1 MLCIVCSDAARA
13 SASPISS
20 QANSGVR
27 QNFRS
32 SLFPSNDQHRPLS
45 TGRLSPEP
53 GTSSGTEMGRKS
65 GEALS
70 ITSHQSNPPWYTGGS
85 FSYNPNSPDRRQ
97 QSRGEL
103 IRASRG
109 HSSGGARPA
118 SESFISHTE
127 QGGQSAEGPQSR
139 LHYQPLP
146 QTETQSGN
154 SYNSHPSIVSSQNLI
169 WHSKDAPKPY
179 NEVKSLVNDEVSW
192 VSQPGKYWGNSP
204 STPRAHRGSYKETNE
219 LSADGLKS
227 PSNGIES
234 NRMFGSASQT
244 ASRAPSA
251 INALDTSAFRSN
263 PRSETVAQRLSVT
276 DFSLRLNPMTSGD
289 TSRPKMVQS
298 HLLKD
303 SQASSMVTGDE
314 QQAMATMPQKQRN
327 SDAQVHGRFPSNF
340 VILRRNNPL
349 EGANANLLHLVKNV
363 ALDRSQTHSF
373 SRYQPVSSTY
383 PPAQPS
389 LHPTSGK
396 DRTLEKFVPA
406 PLAVSQDDYA
416 ISREKD
422 PGGKSVL
429 TASGSAHVN
438 EPDRSTKSLYGM
450 RGFKNLRSNPG
461 RYSFDKREVHN
472 KYPSLS
478 LGRIQASVVSPPS
491 PFTSGLKDV
500 QPLLPES
507 FASPEMNPD
516 PTEVT
521 AKARSGFT
529 ARPLEGAKPAVREP
543 SRRATRWQGVD
554 IVSSQTWP
562 PKRIN
567 TWKKDTGDVEAES
580 DSPSTRS
587 QKEQSSGDVK
597 PKYEHSR
604 FTPDK
609 YKNKHSLYTFM
620 GFQSLQDK
628 VGSPQWNSITAA
640 PQTSTDSSSYL
651 PSAAGLHLESSPTTE
666 PRTHDK
672 TKPVVTRAR
681 QFYRTP
687 GRTGIGKRVLAKPD
701 ESQNLSG
708 SSFPANDTVDVAIAG
723 RPKPPI
729 KVKALTFTDI
739 LGTLSFGGVR
749 ATTQMPMTPADK
761 KDSFPRAPAEARQ
774 EEGPSSWTSD
784 DRVLSGK
791 NTSRGAKD
799 EEVDFS
805 RIEDKTP
812 SFQSRA
818 SEGGMKTVDDSLDNE
833 GSGSGAFSG
842 SDVLSADRPQSQSLS
857 EDLLEFD
864 YLRTATGNISFRS
877 VKLNPT

>member
-1 MLCIVCSDAARA
+1 MTVNLAPRSRHVSSSLSLFAAVMLCIVCSDAARA

-103 IRASRG
+103 NRAPKG
-109 HSSGGARPA
+109 HS
-118 SESFISHTE
+118 
-127 QGGQSAEGPQSR
+127 
-139 LHYQPLP
+139 
-146 QTETQSGN
+146 
-154 SYNSHPSIVSSQNLI
+154 
-169 WHSKDAPKPY
+169 
-179 NEVKSLVNDEVSW
+179 
-192 VSQPGKYWGNSP
+192 
-204 STPRAHRGSYKETNE
+204 
-219 LSADGLKS
+219 
-227 PSNGIES
+227 
-234 NRMFGSASQT
+234 
-244 ASRAPSA
+244 SA

-298 HLLKD
+298 HPLKD
-303 SQASSMVTGDE
+303 SQASSMVT
-314 QQAMATMPQKQRN
+314 
-327 SDAQVHGRFPSNF
+327 
-340 VILRRNNPL
+340 
-349 EGANANLLHLVKNV
+349 
-363 ALDRSQTHSF
+363 
-373 SRYQPVSSTY
+373 
-383 PPAQPS
+383 
-389 LHPTSGK
+389 GK

-406 PLAVSQDDYA
+406 PQAVSQDDYA
-416 ISREKD
+416 TSREKD
-422 PGGKSVL
+422 PGGNSVL
-429 TASGSAHVN
+429 TASGS
-438 EPDRSTKSLYGM
+438 D
-450 RGFKNLRSNPG
+450 
-461 RYSFDKREVHN
+461 
-472 KYPSLS
+472 
-478 LGRIQASVVSPPS
+478 QASVVSPPS

-580 DSPSTRS
+580 DSPSPRS
-587 QKEQSSGDVK
+587 QKEQSSEDVK

-609 YKNKHSLYTFM
+609 YKKKPSLYTFM

-628 VGSPQWNSITAA
+628 VGSPHWNSITAA
-640 PQTSTDSSSYL
+640 TPTSTDSSSYL

-723 RPKPPI
+723 RPK
-729 KVKALTFTDI
+729 T
-739 LGTLSFGGVR
+739 
-749 ATTQMPMTPADK
+749 PMTPADK

-774 EEGPSSWTSD
+774 EEGPNSWTSD

-799 EEVDFS
+799 EEGDFS
-805 RIEDKTP
+805 RIEEKTLGI
-812 SFQSRA
+812 QSRA
-818 SEGGMKTVDDSLDNE
+818 SEAGMKTVDDSLANE

-842 SDVLSADRPQSQSLS
+842 SDVLSADRPQSQSLT

-864 YLRTATGNISFRS
+864 YLRTATGNISFREGGGGAS
-877 VKLNPT
+877 GARCKPGSQCPNRSIHTDLTLHLFPVSQLVLNLQVWESMGPQSEDEEEEEEGGRAVEGG